1 MTMVNVRCSDF
12 NDAVWNYVAEYAKRK
27 NISRCEALEQIVIEH
42 MKVVAE
48 RQAKVYE
55 EAKKHAQ

>member
-1 MTMVNVRCSDF
+1 MVNVRCPNF

-27 NISRCEALEQIVIEH
+27 RIPRCEALQQIVIEH

-48 RQAKVYE
+48 AQTKSYE
-55 EAKKHAQ
+55 EAKKNA